1 MILTADELDLMK
13 ANSLRVSNAREIT
26 DRINTD
32 LTVGGLFPNAG
43 VGDFSSYDIE
53 KFRTEW
59 YINWEINL
67 IMLRI
72 ARTFANEIT
81 ANSINALIDLGNCQ
95 Q

>member
-1 MILTADELDLMK
+1 MILTADELELMK

-26 DRINTD
+26 DRIKADRTIE
-32 LTVGGLFPNAG
+32 GIFPNG
-43 VGDFSSYDIE
+43 NNGDFTAPDIE
-53 KFRTEW
+53 KFSSEW
-59 YINWEINL
+59 FENWEINL

-72 ARTFANEIT
+72 ARSFADEIT